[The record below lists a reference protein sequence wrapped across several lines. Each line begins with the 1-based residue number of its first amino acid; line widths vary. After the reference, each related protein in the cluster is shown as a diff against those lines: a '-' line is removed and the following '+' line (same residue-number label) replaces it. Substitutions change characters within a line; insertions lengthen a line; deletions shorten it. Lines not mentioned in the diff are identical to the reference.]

1 MEIALRTI
9 FGKIFV
15 RDRPV
20 PVVPQAVIQ
29 NPSLADVRPVQA
41 VAADGWLGI
50 ALAEP
55 TGVRPVPPTSTAA
68 GFEPGVSRVRR

>member
-20 PVVPQAVIQ
+20 PIVPQAVIQ
-29 NPSLADVRPVQA
+29 NPRLADVRPVQA
-41 VAADGWLGI
+41 VAADGWFGI

-55 TGVRPVPPTSTAA
+55 ATIRPAPPTPTASQ
-68 GFEPGVSRVRR
+68 FEPGVSRMRR